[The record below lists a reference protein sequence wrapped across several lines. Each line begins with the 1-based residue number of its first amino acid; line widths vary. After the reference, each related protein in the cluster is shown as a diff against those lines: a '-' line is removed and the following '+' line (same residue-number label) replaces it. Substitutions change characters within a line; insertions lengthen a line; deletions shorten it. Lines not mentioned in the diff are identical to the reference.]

1 MVLNLSAIN
10 KKIMDNR
17 TQFYKKL
24 KKKLKQDTSFPTKY
38 LFKFIVPTDEDKI
51 SQIENLFNYEGAVI
65 NKTSSK
71 TGKYTSVSIHVV
83 MKKADHIII
92 KYMEAE
98 KIEGII
104 SL

>member
-1 MVLNLSAIN
+1 
-10 KKIMDNR
+10 MDHR

-24 KKKLKQDTSFPTKY
+24 KKKLKKDTTFPTKY
-38 LFKFIVPTDEDKI
+38 LFKFIVPSEEEKI
-51 SQIENLFNYEGAVI
+51 QQVENLFNHAGAVI
-65 NKTSSK
+65 NKTASR

-83 MKKADHIII
+83 MKKADDIIL
-92 KYMEAE
+92 KYQAAE

>member
-1 MVLNLSAIN
+1 
-10 KKIMDNR
+10 MDNR

-24 KKKLKQDTSFPTKY
+24 KKKLKKDTSFPAKY
-38 LFKFIVPTDEDKI
+38 LFKFIVPTSEDKI
-51 SQIENLFNYEGAVI
+51 LQIENLFNFTGAVI
-65 NKTSSK
+65 NKTASK

-83 MKKADHIII
+83 MKKADDIIL
-92 KYMEAE
+92 KYQQAE

>member
-1 MVLNLSAIN
+1 
-10 KKIMDNR
+10 MDKR

-24 KKKLKQDTSFPTKY
+24 KKNLKKDTSFPTKY
-38 LFKFIVPTDEDKI
+38 LFKFIVPSDEDKI
-51 SQIENLFNYEGAVI
+51 KQVEELFNHLGAVI
-65 NKTSSK
+65 NKKVSK

-83 MKKADHIII
+83 MKKADDIIH
-92 KYMEAE
+92 KYQAAE